1 MPTDRYRLYHVEK
14 AKGGI
19 GMTMTAGSAVVAED
33 SPPAF
38 GNLHAYRDEI
48 VPWLR
53 RMTREVHEHGAAC
66 MIQLTHLG
74 RRTGWA
80 QDDWLPVVAP
90 SPLREPAHRSI
101 PKEAEDWDI
110 ERIVGKYADAAERMQ
125 AAGMDGI
132 EIESYGHLFDQ
143 FWSPLTNHRTDGR
156 RLVRAS
162 APLRW
167 EVLRAIR
174 EQVGF
179 DYIVGLRMT
188 VDEHVPGGIDTATGV
203 EILGRLEADRLIDF
217 VNVIRG
223 TIASESELIHVIPIH
238 GMPSAPHLDFAGQV
252 RASTGLAVLHA
263 SKVDDVATA
272 RHAIREGRVD
282 LVGMTRAHLADPH
295 LVRKVLEGRETE
307 IRPCVGATYCL
318 DRIYAAGEALCIHN
332 AATSR
337 EETMPHDIP
346 RASEPRRI
354 VVVGAGPAGLEAA
367 RVAGERGHCVTV
379 LEAMPWAGGQIRL
392 AARNPRR
399 RDLMGIVEWRVAELE
414 RLSVDVRYDAL
425 ADDRDVLAPSP
436 TSSSWPPV
444 GCPSCRSW
452 RTERPVVTSWDV
464 LGGDVAARRRAL
476 FDDNGTHSALSAG
489 ELIARSGA
497 RLEIV
502 TPERMLGVEV
512 GGMNH
517 VPYARAFNETDTR
530 ISLNQKVLAV
540 RPEAGRLCVDI
551 GSEQSPHRVARHVD
565 QVVVDYGTAASA
577 DLYFELKPL
586 SSNRGAV
593 DYGAARRPTAVPG
606 PQPDGAFQLFRIG
619 DCVVAQHPPPSTT
632 PCASSRTCDE
642 WAWSRAI
649 RSLAPG
655 PRRHGP
661 GGRALP
667 RVGGEVRRRVFGR
680 LGFTGSARVAEL
692 LTERLRSRRHRSST
706 SGAARVRSDA
716 AWPSSGRPPSTASTC
731 RRRCWS
737 SHDGRARTATWPC
750 GT

>member
-1 MPTDRYRLYHVEK
+1 MAADDPLLQPFVLKGLTLRNRVFSSSHEPAYSDGGMPTDRYRLYHVEK

-53 RMTREVHEHGAAC
+53 RMTEEVHEHGAAC

-90 SPLREPAHRSI
+90 SPRREPAHRSI

-143 FWSPLTNHRTDGR
+143 FWSPLTNQRTDEYGGSLEH
-156 RLVRAS
+156 RLRFG
-162 APLRW
+162 W
-167 EVLRAIR
+167 EVLEAIR
-174 EQVGF
+174 ERVGL
-179 DYIVGLRMT
+179 DYTVGLRMA
-188 VDEHVPGGIDTATGV
+188 VDEHVPGGIDTATGL
-203 EILGRLEADRLIDF
+203 EILRRLEADRLIDF

-223 TIASESELIHVIPIH
+223 TIASESELIDVIPIH

-295 LVRKVLEGRETE
+295 LVRKILEGREAE

-337 EETMPHDIP
+337 EATMPHDIP
-346 RASEPRRI
+346 RASAPRRV

-367 RVAGERGHCVTV
+367 RVAGERGHHVTV

-399 RDLMGIVEWRVAELE
+399 RDLLGIIEWRVAELD
-414 RLSVDVRYDAL
+414 RLGVDVRYDVL
-425 ADDRDVLAPSP
+425 AEGGDVLVLEPD
-436 TSSSWPPV
+436 
-444 GCPSCRSW
+444 
-452 RTERPVVTSWDV
+452 VVVVATGGLPQLPDLEDGDNLVATSWDV
-464 LGGDVAARRRAL
+464 LGGDVTPQGDVLL
-476 FDDNGTHSALSAG
+476 FDDNGTHSAMSAA

-502 TPERMLGVEV
+502 TPERMLGIEV

-517 VPYARAFNETDTR
+517 VPYARAFNETETR

-565 QVVVDYGTAASA
+565 HVVVDYGTAASA
-577 DLYFELKPL
+577 DLYFELKSR

-593 DYGAARRPTAVPG
+593 DYGALLDGRPQSLVRN
-606 PQPDGAFQLFRIG
+606 PDGAFQLFRIG
-619 DCVVAQHPPPSTT
+619 DCV
-632 PCASSRTCDE
+632 SSRNIH
-642 WAWSRAI
+642 AAI
-649 RSLAPG
+649 YD
-655 PRRHGP
+655 
-661 GGRALP
+661 AL
-667 RVGGEVRRRVFGR
+667 R
-680 LGFTGSARVAEL
+680 LVKDL
-692 LTERLRSRRHRSST
+692 
-706 SGAARVRSDA
+706 
-716 AWPSSGRPPSTASTC
+716 
-731 RRRCWS
+731 
-737 SHDGRARTATWPC
+737 
-750 GT
+750 